1 MDEHQA
7 WMFKKLKSAS
17 DYFYMIVSRDDGNK
31 VGAVRLD
38 RTEPGHYLVSIFL
51 DLKAM
56 GKGLR
61 LKL

>member
-31 VGAVRLD
+31 VGAVR
-38 RTEPGHYLVSIFL
+38 
-51 DLKAM
+51 
-56 GKGLR
+56 
-61 LKL
+61 